1 MAADARHTPS
11 AAQLRKLA
19 RGDARMAAA
28 LRDTEPFP
36 GFPAP
41 DVRRLS
47 TYGYLARAICYQQLS
62 GKAAATIWGRLCGL
76 GERGRPPEP
85 AVLLKFTDA
94 ELRAVGLSRQKVASL
109 QDLAER
115 VADGRLVTR
124 GLARASDAAVVE
136 RLTEVRGIGE
146 WSAQMFLMFK
156 LGRLDVMAPGDLGLQ
171 EGLRRLDGLE
181 ERPSP
186 KQLETRAAAWAP
198 LRSVASWVLW
208 RLTELDEWA

>member
-1 MAADARHTPS
+1 MAADARRTPS

-62 GKAAATIWGRLCGL
+62 GKAAATIWGRLCDL

-94 ELRAVGLSRQKVASL
+94 ELRAVAEVYAFDGAETKFVQDFVNAWTKVMNADRFDIDREAASYASR
-109 QDLAER
+109 
-115 VADGRLVTR
+115 
-124 GLARASDAAVVE
+124 
-136 RLTEVRGIGE
+136 
-146 WSAQMFLMFK
+146 
-156 LGRLDVMAPGDLGLQ
+156 
-171 EGLRRLDGLE
+171 
-181 ERPSP
+181 
-186 KQLETRAAAWAP
+186 
-198 LRSVASWVLW
+198 
-208 RLTELDEWA
+208 

>member
-1 MAADARHTPS
+1 MAASARRKPS
-11 AAQLRKLA
+11 AAQLRALA
-19 RGDARMAAA
+19 RSDRRMAAA
-28 LRDTEPFP
+28 LGDTEPFP

-62 GKAAATIWGRLCGL
+62 GKAAGTIWGRLCAL

-85 AVLLKFTDA
+85 RVLLGFGD
-94 ELRAVGLSRQKVASL
+94 EDLRAVGLSRQKVASL
-109 QDLAER
+109 KDLAER

-124 GLARASDAAVVE
+124 GLARASDDEVVE

-171 EGLRRLDGLE
+171 EGLRRLDELD
-181 ERPSP
+181 ERPGP
-186 KQLETRAAAWAP
+186 KALAARAADWAP
-198 LRSVASWVLW
+198 LRSVACWVLW

>member
-1 MAADARHTPS
+1 MAASARHTP
-11 AAQLRKLA
+11 
-19 RGDARMAAA
+19 
-28 LRDTEPFP
+28 
-36 GFPAP
+36 
-41 DVRRLS
+41 
-47 TYGYLARAICYQQLS
+47 RAICYQQLS
-62 GKAAATIWGRLCGL
+62 GKAAATIWGRLCAL

-85 AVLLKFTDA
+85 AVLLAFTEE

-115 VADGRLVTR
+115 VVYGRLVTR
-124 GLARASDAAVVE
+124 GLARASDDAVIA

-171 EGLRRLDGLE
+171 EGLRRLDGLA
-181 ERPSP
+181 ERPTP
-186 KQLETRAAAWAP
+186 KALEARAADWAP

>member
-1 MAADARHTPS
+1 MATGARRAPS
-11 AAQLRKLA
+11 AAQMRKLRRA
-19 RGDARMAAA
+19 DARMDVA
-28 LRDTEPFP
+28 LGDTEPFP

-62 GKAAATIWGRLCGL
+62 GKAAATIWGRLCAL
-76 GERGRPPEP
+76 GERRRPPEP
-85 AVLLKFTDA
+85 AELLSLDDA

-115 VADGRLVTR
+115 VVDGRLVTR
-124 GLARASDAAVVE
+124 GLARASDAEVVE

-171 EGLRRLDGLE
+171 EGLRRLDGLK
-181 ERPSP
+181 ERPSAR
-186 KQLETRAAAWAP
+186 QLEVRAADWAP

-208 RLTELDEWA
+208 RLTELDSWA